1 MATVTKLVHNSLRP
15 DRMRLAELEKAADK
29 MSLNIHRL
37 EQSLERVNLKVES
50 LEKAKKTTDNPNQ
63 KS

>member
-1 MATVTKLVHNSLRP
+1 
-15 DRMRLAELEKAADK
+15 MRLAELEKAADK

-37 EQSLERVNLKVES
+37 EQAVERINLKVES
-50 LEKAKKTTDNPNQ
+50 LEKAKIATENQSQ